1 MSDNRRRHPRFAVA
15 DLEGRMVFASQ
26 VEILNMSLTG
36 MAIKVDRRLTIGA
49 EYTVRLQHGER
60 VSGVRGVVVWCMLS
74 EIKPDRAGEGRSV
87 YAAGLHF
94 PDALSPA
101 LRDIVAFLGEH
112 KMIPEQR
119 LTGLRFHIDAPG
131 RAAIDF
137 PEGYRVTVVSL
148 AGMRIETDHPL
159 ALDGVL
165 PMEIVLPEGEALRFS
180 GRVASLP
187 ETAPADGQ
195 PRFAFGIEF
204 ADMSAED
211 TARLSRYLDSL

>member
-1 MSDNRRRHPRFAVA
+1 
-15 DLEGRMVFASQ
+15 MVFASQ
-26 VEILNMSLTG
+26 VEVLNMSLTG
-36 MAIKVDRRLTIGA
+36 MAIKVDRRLNIGA
-49 EYTVRLQHGER
+49 EYTVRLQHGELA
-60 VSGVRGVVVWCMLS
+60 SPVRGVVVWCMLS
-74 EIKPDRAGEGRSV
+74 EIKPGREGEARSV

-94 PDALSPA
+94 PDAMSPA

-137 PEGYRVTVVSL
+137 PEGYRVMVVSL

-165 PMEIVLPEGEALRFS
+165 PMEIALPEGEILRFS

-187 ETAPADGQ
+187 EAPRAGA
-195 PRFAFGIEF
+195 PPPFEFGIEF
-204 ADMSAED
+204 TDMSAED
-211 TARLSRYLDSL
+211 TARLSRYLDAL